1 MQRGGYKRRSDPE
14 GLGGILKREV
24 RPKVR
29 RRRRDEDRARRK
41 WDEVVGV
48 ELASRT
54 AVMSFRRK
62 VLRVQV
68 DSSALL
74 AELDG
79 IYKKEL
85 ISALAEGEDPV
96 MVRTIEFQLAGAA
109 GG

>member
-1 MQRGGYKRRSDPE
+1 MAAARRRDPE
-14 GLGGILKREV
+14 GIGDILKREV
-24 RPKVR
+24 VPKR
-29 RRRRDEDRARRK
+29 WRLEGERARRK
-41 WDEVVGV
+41 WSAVVGPDI
-48 ELASRT
+48 ASRT
-54 AVMSFRRK
+54 VVVSFRRK

-85 ISALAEGEDPV
+85 ISALAEGDDPV
-96 MVRTIEFQLAGAA
+96 MVRTIGFQLAGAA

>member
-1 MQRGGYKRRSDPE
+1 LQRGGGKRRTGPE
-14 GLGGILKREV
+14 GIGDILKREI

-29 RRRRDEDRARRK
+29 RRRRDEDRARHK
-41 WDEVVGV
+41 WTEVIGE

-54 AVMSFRRK
+54 SVVSFRRK

-96 MVRTIEFQLAGAA
+96 MVRTIEFQLAGAS
-109 GG
+109 G

>member
-1 MQRGGYKRRSDPE
+1 MQRGGGKRRAGPE
-14 GLGGILKREV
+14 AIGDILKREV

-41 WDEVVGV
+41 WPQVVGAD
-48 ELASRT
+48 LASRT

-96 MVRTIEFQLAGAA
+96 MVRTIEFQLAGAS
-109 GG
+109 G

>member
-1 MQRGGYKRRSDPE
+1 MQRGGGKRRTGPE
-14 GLGGILKREV
+14 GLGDILKREI

-29 RRRRDEDRARRK
+29 RRRRDEDRARHK
-41 WDEVVGV
+41 WTAVIGD

-54 AVMSFRRK
+54 AVVSFRRK

-96 MVRTIEFQLAGAA
+96 MVRTIEFQLAGAS
-109 GG
+109 G